1 MEDEK
6 RTSDDITP
14 TIHMVNAL
22 ALDSESDDS
31 DIDSD
36 STDEEW
42 QIHMEEKTRPVIK
55 IISTKPPFEPPP
67 SREKFQ
73 T

>member
-36 STDEEW
+36 STDEE
-42 QIHMEEKTRPVIK
+42 
-55 IISTKPPFEPPP
+55 
-67 SREKFQ
+67 
-73 T
+73 